1 MPTLKKIVIQD
12 FRNIAFQELSFSPNV
27 NCISGG
33 NGEGKTNLL
42 DAIWYLSMTKSAFAA
57 SDRFSVRHGASSFA
71 IAGTYS
77 FPSGP
82 DVRFSVQADGSGE
95 KKVRRD
101 DKVYQKIASH
111 IGVLPIVMVSPS
123 DISLV
128 SDSGDDRRRFVNSV
142 LSQMDGEYLSAVQMY
157 NRLLFQ
163 RNKLLKDGNPDEGL
177 LSVFDGRMEES
188 AAKIFASRERFVED
202 LVPVIAGYYET
213 LSGGKETVSVSYRS
227 DLREASLGDILKAS
241 REKDRLF
248 KYTTAGVQRDDFIF

>member
-57 SDRFSVRHGASSFA
+57 SDKFSVRHGASSFA
-71 IAGTYS
+71 VAGTYS

-123 DISLV
+123 DISVLLV
-128 SDSGDDRRRFVNSV
+128 YF
-142 LSQMDGEYLSAVQMY
+142 
-157 NRLLFQ
+157 
-163 RNKLLKDGNPDEGL
+163 
-177 LSVFDGRMEES
+177 GR
-188 AAKIFASRERFVED
+188 
-202 LVPVIAGYYET
+202 
-213 LSGGKETVSVSYRS
+213 
-227 DLREASLGDILKAS
+227 
-241 REKDRLF
+241 
-248 KYTTAGVQRDDFIF
+248 